1 MKNNL
6 KFPEDKQVYVV
17 GMSGICEELESMN
30 IKYCGS
36 SNDNSN
42 IEDMAHIGS
51 MKLDENV
58 GAVLLGFDLDIN
70 YKKYAKAF
78 TYLLDP
84 NCKFLATNSDLT
96 YPAGRTIFPGTG
108 ALLAALTAPLK
119 RDPIILYSA
128 NPIRQC

>member
-1 MKNNL
+1 MNIEADIDEIFGSAYCAAYYMKNNL

-58 GAVLLGFDLDIN
+58 GAVLLGFDLGIN
-70 YKKYAKAF
+70 YKNF
-78 TYLLDP
+78 ML
-84 NCKFLATNSDLT
+84 
-96 YPAGRTIFPGTG
+96 
-108 ALLAALTAPLK
+108 
-119 RDPIILYSA
+119 
-128 NPIRQC
+128 